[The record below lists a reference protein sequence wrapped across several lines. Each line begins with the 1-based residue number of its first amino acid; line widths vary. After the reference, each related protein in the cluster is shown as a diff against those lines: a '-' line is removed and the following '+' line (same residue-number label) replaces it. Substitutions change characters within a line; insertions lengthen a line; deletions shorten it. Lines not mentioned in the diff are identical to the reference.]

1 MLTFFNKCRDPL
13 ITMEMGNETKSV
25 LGAQILFLVCSLALS
40 FMLALFFGFLIGVIT
55 IMALFMVVAF
65 YNRTSQ
71 LRTPERLGYSDKMI
85 GRGQRV
91 HKKDMKLKYLFSMW
105 LRSN

>member
-1 MLTFFNKCRDPL
+1 MLTFFNKCHDPL
-13 ITMEMGNETKSV
+13 LQGMGNETKSV
-25 LGAQILFLVCSLALS
+25 LRPQILFLLCSLALG

-71 LRTPERLGYSDKMI
+71 LRTPERFGYSDKMI

-91 HKKDMKLKYLFSMW
+91 HKKDMKLK
-105 LRSN
+105 